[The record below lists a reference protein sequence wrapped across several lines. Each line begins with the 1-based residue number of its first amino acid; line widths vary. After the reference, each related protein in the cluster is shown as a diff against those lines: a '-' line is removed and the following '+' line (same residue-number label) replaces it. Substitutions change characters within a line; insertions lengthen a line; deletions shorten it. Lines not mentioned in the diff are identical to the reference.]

1 MSKIAKCP
9 IKVPEKV
16 EIIVKK
22 EIVFISGTNGRLFFK
37 KPSSVVIVQEKQ
49 KLKFNSKK
57 KDWVKTGT
65 IRSLVNNMII
75 GVYKGFT
82 RKLEINGVGYRAK
95 IIGRNINLMLGYSH
109 RIEYKLPKNILA
121 ETHRKTIIVLKGAD
135 KQQLGKVAA
144 EIRAIRPIEPY
155 KGRGIRYSEE
165 KIIYKEVKKN
175 KS

>member
-9 IKVPEKV
+9 IKVPDNV
-16 EIIVKK
+16 DIILDK
-22 EIVFISGTNGRLFFK
+22 EIVIISGKNGRLFLK
-37 KPSSVVIVQEKQ
+37 KHSSVSIIKE
-49 KLKFNSKK
+49 KK
-57 KDWVKTGT
+57 KLRFHSKNWVIAGT
-65 IRSLVNNMII
+65 TRALVNNMII

-95 IIGRNINLMLGYSH
+95 INGRRINLMLGYSH

-121 ETHRKTIIVLKGAD
+121 ETPSNTIIVLKSAD
-135 KQQLGKVAA
+135 KQKLGKVAA
-144 EIRAIRPIEPY
+144 EIRALRPLEPY

-165 KIIYKEVKKN
+165 NIIYKEVKKN